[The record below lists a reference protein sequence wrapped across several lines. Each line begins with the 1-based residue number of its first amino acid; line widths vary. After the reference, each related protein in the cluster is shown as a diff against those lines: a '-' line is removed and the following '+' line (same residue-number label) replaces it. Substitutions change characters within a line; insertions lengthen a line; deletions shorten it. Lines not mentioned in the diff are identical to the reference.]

1 MARVCF
7 ADINNHH
14 KRHYPLDDFLPNH
27 FTHSGIPDDFDDF
40 IPAELFDD
48 LLEHHLGPNLDDL
61 GPVIDKMANEMD
73 KLDNLV
79 ERDILN
85 KPLNDK
91 TLLKVTNDVQ
101 KMLQDDFKD
110 ILPAGFPMP
119 LLGPNGTKSFLPLNG
134 MLPFHLGPD
143 AAIFTQPHDAHKG
156 GSLFRVANDPIL
168 GAMTIEIHST
178 EEHTSTG
185 PAPRDTHAPI
195 PVHAFHP
202 GQPDG
207 LATDQQVKSELPAH
221 APIRVHAFHPGQPDG
236 LAAGL
241 KSELPGQFRLSIPEG
256 VRAGT
261 IVRVHAPKHSVIKF
275 HNAAMPPLKQP
286 SIMDSKIVRYA
297 IVGASIIVCVAVLIL
312 VGILGRKLV
321 GKCLAG
327 REGSFSSALGF
338 RRVSCE
344 QPLLPEQD
352 TVGVLVQPLNG
363 EPVPAQQL

>member
-1 MARVCF
+1 MASVCF

-14 KRHYPLDDFLPNH
+14 KRHYPLDDVLPNKAHQDPFH
-27 FTHSGIPDDFDDF
+27 FTLSGIPDDFDDF

-143 AAIFTQPHDAHKG
+143 AAIFTQPLAHKG

-178 EEHTSTG
+178 EEHTSTAA
-185 PAPRDTHAPI
+185 APRDTHAPML
-195 PVHAFHP
+195 VNAFQP

-207 LATDQQVKSELPAH
+207 LAADQQVKSELPGH
-221 APIRVHAFHPGQPDG
+221 
-236 LAAGL
+236 
-241 KSELPGQFRLSIPEG
+241 FRLSIPEG

-275 HNAAMPPLKQP
+275 HNAVKPPLKKP
-286 SIMDSKIVRYA
+286 SIMDSKIVRYT
-297 IVGASIIVCVAVLIL
+297 IVGASILVCVAALIL
-312 VGILGRKLV
+312 AGILGRKLV
-321 GKCLAG
+321 RKCLAG
-327 REGSFSSALGF
+327 RGGSFRSALRF
-338 RRVSCE
+338 RRVSRE
-344 QPLLPEQD
+344 QPLLPEEN
-352 TVGVLVQPLNG
+352 TIGVLVQPLNG
-363 EPVPAQQL
+363 EPEPVPAQQL